1 MIENI
6 DKVLDRGDRL
16 ELLVDKTANMQGN
29 TFRFRKQARRFRST
43 VWWRNV
49 KLTYVLEPKLLCT
62 LKLALERRWM
72 EHFFYASISVVS
84 VDISVWSSV
93 YFESYKGVIRIN
105 YFISLDWFASFLNNL
120 I

>member
-49 KLTYVLEPKLLCT
+49 KLTYVLNLNLSLISWTYNKKLL
-62 LKLALERRWM
+62 
-72 EHFFYASISVVS
+72 S
-84 VDISVWSSV
+84 
-93 YFESYKGVIRIN
+93 FEWI
-105 YFISLDWFASFLNNL
+105 WNL
-120 I
+120 ISIPAWSTEFS

>member
-49 KLTYVLEPKLLCT
+49 KLTYVLYTTISSYMLTLALGQDSEYHSFLWPHLGAKLLVAKWGRNLLLDDSFKVT
-62 LKLALERRWM
+62 LMK
-72 EHFFYASISVVS
+72 V
-84 VDISVWSSV
+84 
-93 YFESYKGVIRIN
+93 
-105 YFISLDWFASFLNNL
+105 
-120 I
+120 

>member
-6 DKVLDRGDRL
+6 DKVLERGDRL

-49 KLTYVLEPKLLCT
+49 KLTYV
-62 LKLALERRWM
+62 
-72 EHFFYASISVVS
+72 ASITCTKAPFCFV
-84 VDISVWSSV
+84 
-93 YFESYKGVIRIN
+93 FT
-105 YFISLDWFASFLNNL
+105 L
-120 I
+120 

>member
-49 KLTYVLEPKLLCT
+49 KLTYVLELNPLCIQNCFEGNIAKAW
-62 LKLALERRWM
+62 LV
-72 EHFFYASISVVS
+72 YASISFGC
-84 VDISVWSSV
+84 WLV
-93 YFESYKGVIRIN
+93 YWYGTHYIMNLSKG
-105 YFISLDWFASFLNNL
+105 S
-120 I
+120 

>member
-49 KLTYVLEPKLLCT
+49 KLTYV
-62 LKLALERRWM
+62 
-72 EHFFYASISVVS
+72 
-84 VDISVWSSV
+84 
-93 YFESYKGVIRIN
+93 FESNMKPKATIDYDLEDSALCVLL
-105 YFISLDWFASFLNNL
+105 F
-120 I
+120 

>member
-6 DKVLDRGDRL
+6 DKVLERGDRL

-49 KLTYVLEPKLLCT
+49 KLTYV
-62 LKLALERRWM
+62 
-72 EHFFYASISVVS
+72 
-84 VDISVWSSV
+84 
-93 YFESYKGVIRIN
+93 FESNMKPKVTIDYDLEDSALCVLL
-105 YFISLDWFASFLNNL
+105 F
-120 I
+120 

>member
-29 TFRFRKQARRFRST
+29 TFRFRKQARRFRSN

-49 KLTYVLEPKLLCT
+49 KLTYVSC
-62 LKLALERRWM
+62 LKLKFSQET
-72 EHFFYASISVVS
+72 FSTQ
-84 VDISVWSSV
+84 
-93 YFESYKGVIRIN
+93 N
-105 YFISLDWFASFLNNL
+105 C
-120 I
+120 

>member
-6 DKVLDRGDRL
+6 DKVLERGDRL

-49 KLTYVLEPKLLCT
+49 KLMYVFLTEN
-62 LKLALERRWM
+62 LKPAYEL
-72 EHFFYASISVVS
+72 
-84 VDISVWSSV
+84 
-93 YFESYKGVIRIN
+93 
-105 YFISLDWFASFLNNL
+105 
-120 I
+120 

>member
-72 EHFFYASISVVS
+72 EHFFLCIYKRCVS
-84 VDISVWSSV
+84 
-93 YFESYKGVIRIN
+93 
-105 YFISLDWFASFLNNL
+105 
-120 I
+120 

>member
-49 KLTYVLEPKLLCT
+49 KLTYV
-62 LKLALERRWM
+62 
-72 EHFFYASISVVS
+72 
-84 VDISVWSSV
+84 
-93 YFESYKGVIRIN
+93 FESNMKPKVTKEYDLKD
-105 YFISLDWFASFLNNL
+105 SASCVLL
-120 I
+120 L

>member
-16 ELLVDKTANMQGN
+16 ELLVDKTANLQGN

-49 KLTYVLEPKLLCT
+49 KLMYILHPKFLLC
-62 LKLALERRWM
+62 ALTDCN
-72 EHFFYASISVVS
+72 VS
-84 VDISVWSSV
+84 LLLI
-93 YFESYKGVIRIN
+93 SYK
-105 YFISLDWFASFLNNL
+105 
-120 I
+120 